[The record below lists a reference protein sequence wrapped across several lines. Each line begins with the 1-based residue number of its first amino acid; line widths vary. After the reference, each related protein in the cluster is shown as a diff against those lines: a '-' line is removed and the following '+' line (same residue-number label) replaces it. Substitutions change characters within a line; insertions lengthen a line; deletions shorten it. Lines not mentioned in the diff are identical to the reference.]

1 MRVLKTNIYTFD
13 ELPDD
18 AKERAREWWRGCFAQ
33 DSEWYDYTIDDSK
46 ECLSLLGFTATDIL
60 FTGFW
65 SQGDGA
71 CFTGS
76 WSASD
81 VKPVRA
87 MRAHAPK
94 DDTLLRLSRDLNR
107 LKRRDREAYATLI
120 HRYRY
125 CHENTIGFDIRNAKR
140 DDTIDTLTELSR
152 DAMRW
157 VYRQLEQEYE
167 FMTANEQVDDA
178 IRANEYEFTE
188 AGKRIA

>member
-1 MRVLKTNIYTFD
+1 MRVLETNIYSFD
-13 ELPDD
+13 ELSDD
-18 AKERAREWWRGCFAQ
+18 AKDRAREWWRDGFLQ
-33 DSEWYDYTIDDSK
+33 DSDWHIFTIDDAK
-46 ECLSLLGFTATDIL
+46 ECLALLGFTVADIL
-60 FTGFW
+60 YTGFW

-107 LKRRDREAYATLI
+107 LARRDKEAYATLT
-120 HRYRY
+120 HRDRY
-125 CHENTIGFDIRNAKR
+125 CHEMTIGFDVDAKR
-140 DDTIDTLTELSR
+140 DDTRDSLVELAR

-157 VYRQLEQEYE
+157 VYRQLEEEYE
-167 FMTANEQVDDA
+167 YQTANEQVDDA
-178 IRANEYEFTE
+178 IRANEYEFT
-188 AGKRIA
+188 AQGGIA

>member
-1 MRVLKTNIYTFD
+1 MRVLETNIYSFD
-13 ELPDD
+13 ELSDD
-18 AKERAREWWRGCFAQ
+18 AKDRAREWWRDGFLQ
-33 DSEWYDYTIDDSK
+33 DSDWHIFTIDDAK
-46 ECLSLLGFTATDIL
+46 ECLALLGFTVADIL
-60 FTGFW
+60 YTGFW

-107 LKRRDREAYATLI
+107 LARRDKEACATLT
-120 HRYRY
+120 HRDRY
-125 CHENTIGFDIRNAKR
+125 CHEMTIGFDGKAKH
-140 DDTIDTLTELSR
+140 DDTRDSIVELAR

-167 FMTANEQVDDA
+167 YQTANEQVDDA
-178 IRANEYEFTE
+178 IRANEYEFT
-188 AGKRIA
+188 AQGRIA